1 MGALQNLDLLSVG
14 IAIAG
19 IGVLGFSVFFN
30 NRKSVTNRSF
40 LYFSLLTIIWS
51 AANYLAY
58 QVRIPEI
65 SFWLFRVVIAIAV
78 WHSFFFFQ
86 MSYVFPREK
95 VVFRGWYK
103 FILIPVASITSVLNL
118 TPLVFSKISLISSDG
133 RIGKIENGPAI
144 ALFGTLIAFLVIGGI
159 ARFLLKTL
167 KAPAEERR
175 QFRFVSTGIF
185 ITFLLLMI
193 FNFILPAFFDN
204 PRFIPLGAVF
214 IFPYVA
220 LTSYA
225 IIRYHLLN
233 IKVITTEILAF
244 VLAVVTLYE
253 VILSEG
259 LLLIIL
265 RSGIFLLVFS
275 FGILLIQSVRRE
287 VEQREQL
294 EKLNQQQREFLG
306 FAAHDLKNPIA
317 LIKQLATLIYDKTYT
332 DTKQIEE
339 TTGKIKTTADRAV
352 RLIESF
358 LDLRSLESGQ
368 LKYEFEE
375 KNIVEFVKNVA
386 GDFKP
391 LVEQKG
397 LKFSFESQAK
407 DIRIKIDTVK
417 IRQVIQNLLDNA
429 LKYTNQGY
437 VKVSVKEESATNG
450 KQLLPHSN
458 ILENVGMNSVL
469 ITVED
474 SGLGMKKEILPTLF
488 EQFRR
493 DPGVERKIAGTGLG
507 LYISKQFVLGHNGEI
522 WAESDGEGRGSKF
535 FVKLRKS

>member
-1 MGALQNLDLLSVG
+1 MIPLV
-14 IAIAG
+14 
-19 IGVLGFSVFFN
+19 VLVS
-30 NRKSVTNRSF
+30 
-40 LYFSLLTIIWS
+40 
-51 AANYLAY
+51 
-58 QVRIPEI
+58 
-65 SFWLFRVVIAIAV
+65 
-78 WHSFFFFQ
+78 
-86 MSYVFPREK
+86 
-95 VVFRGWYK
+95 
-103 FILIPVASITSVLNL
+103 ILVL
-118 TPLVFSKISLISSDG
+118 TPLTFLRVSEFAPEGYVKKVINGPGIFVFGITVASLI
-133 RIGKIENGPAI
+133 
-144 ALFGTLIAFLVIGGI
+144 IGGLSV
-159 ARFLLKTL
+159 LLRKITKASGIEKT
-167 KAPAEERR
+167 
-175 QFRFVSTGIF
+175 QFKFVLIGFF
-185 ITFLLLMI
+185 ITFGLHII
-193 FNFILPAFFDN
+193 FNFIFPAFLDN
-204 PRFIPLGAVF
+204 PRFAQLGAVF
-214 IFPYVA
+214 TFPLIA
-220 LTSYA
+220 LTAYS
-225 IIRYHLLN
+225 IFRYKLLN
-233 IKVITTEILAF
+233 VRIIATEILAF
-244 VLAVVTLYE
+244 VLSVVTLFE
-253 VILSEG
+253 VIFSTDVVV
-259 LLLIIL
+259 LIF
-265 RSGIFLLVFS
+265 RAGVFLLVFGFS
-275 FGILLIQSVRRE
+275 ILLIRSVRKE

-317 LIKQLATLIYDKTYT
+317 LIKQMATLIYDKTYT